1 MNNLEL
7 NDAELMRYSRQ
18 VLLEGWDLD
27 AQLRLKHSRIVMVGA
42 GGLGCPASEILAR
55 AGVGHIHLIDN
66 DVIEESNLQRQTL
79 FTSGD
84 MGYPKAEIAAKRLA
98 HINEL
103 ITVTYQVDRV
113 DQDNALSLL
122 SLPNEC
128 TSQVQVTDTQA
139 SEPITLMTPFT
150 QLNSSA
156 ANATYAL
163 PDVLLDCTDN
173 FAIRDILNRVSVQF
187 QVPLLSASAI
197 AMTGQLALYEPSQ
210 SSGCY
215 HCLFGDSIQGIDDTR
230 NCANSG
236 VLASTTAIMGALQAN
251 AALQFLGL
259 GHNPL
264 AQKLLLWDGQRMSQ
278 RLIGYQQDKH
288 CPVCAQSS
296 SA

>member
-27 AQLRLKHSRIVMVGA
+27 AQLRLKNSRIVIIGA

-84 MGYPKAEIAAKRLA
+84 IGHPKAEIAAKRLA

-122 SLPNEC
+122 RLANKC
-128 TSQVQVTDTQA
+128 ASQVINAQA
-139 SEPITLMTPFT
+139 SDTVPLTTSIS
-150 QLNSSA
+150 QLSSSSA
-156 ANATYAL
+156 SPIYAL
-163 PDVLLDCTDN
+163 PDLLLDCTDN
-173 FAIRDILNRVSVQF
+173 FAIRDILNRFSVQH

-215 HCLFGDSIQGIDDTR
+215 HCVFGDSIQGVDDTR

-251 AALQFLGL
+251 AALQFLGR

-278 RLIGYQQDKH
+278 RLIGYQQDKQ
-288 CPVCAQSS
+288 CPICAQSR